1 MNRPSVPVTDDNG
14 DGSAQTGLHAR
25 AVKVLSQ
32 VVDQGRSLNQ
42 CLPPQLADLT
52 PAQRGR
58 LQDWCFGT
66 CRWWFRLNHE
76 LDSRLSRPMRRADQ
90 AIRYLMLIGLY
101 QLRHSKTPP
110 HAVLNECVSACR
122 GLGHSPLT
130 GLVNGVLRQAQREG
144 EPASVEPGVV
154 HSHPQWMV
162 DKLQGN
168 WPDDADAILAANNQH
183 PPFTLRVNLRQGDR
197 DSYLARLEEQGLE
210 AEPCQYAPMGVRLQ
224 KPVPVDVLPGFEDG
238 AVSVQDEAAQL
249 CVGLLE
255 LAPGQRVLDAC
266 AAPGGKTAAILEAEP
281 GLAQLTAVD
290 SDPDRLER
298 VRDNL
303 ARLGLEADVA
313 CGDAAFPQDW
323 ADPAGYDRILLDA
336 PCSATG
342 VIRRH
347 PDIKLLRRE
356 TDIAPLATLQLNLL
370 KALWPLLKPG
380 GRLVYATCS
389 VFSQE
394 NSRIISRFL
403 NATTDAQLVPLAV
416 DWGQDTGYGRQ
427 LLPQS
432 TGSDGFFYACLN
444 KAPGQ
449 LIAG

>member
-1 MNRPSVPVTDDNG
+1 MSSTKVRRDNPQ
-14 DGSAQTGLHAR
+14 GSGPQGLHVR
-25 AVKVLSQ
+25 AVRILTQ
-32 VVDQGRSLNQ
+32 VAEQGRSLNQ
-42 CLPPQLADLT
+42 CLPPQLTDLSPAD
-52 PAQRGR
+52 RGR
-58 LQDWCFGT
+58 LQDWCFGI

-76 LDSRLSRPMRRADQ
+76 LDSRLSRPLRRSDQ
-90 AIRYLMLIGLY
+90 AVRYLMLVGLY

-110 HAVLNECVSACR
+110 HAILNECVSACR
-122 GLGHSPLT
+122 SLGRSPLT

-144 EPASVEPGVV
+144 EPASTDPAVV
-154 HSHPQWMV
+154 HSHPQWIV

-168 WPDDADAILAANNQH
+168 WPENAEAILAANNQH

-197 DSYLARLEEQGLE
+197 AGYLSRLAEQGLE
-210 AEPCQYAPMGVRLQ
+210 AEACAYAPAGVRLR
-224 KPVPVDVLPGFEDG
+224 KAVPVEQLPGFETG

-266 AAPGGKTAAILEAEP
+266 AAPGGKTAAIAEAEP
-281 GLAQLTAVD
+281 GLAGLTAVD
-290 SDPDRLER
+290 ADPERLHR
-298 VRDNL
+298 VRENL
-303 ARLGLEADVA
+303 SRLQLEANVI
-313 CGDAAFPQDW
+313 CGDGQAPQDW
-323 ADPAGYDRILLDA
+323 ADPEGYDRILLDA

-356 TDIAPLATLQLNLL
+356 TDITPLADLQLSLL
-370 KALWPLLKPG
+370 KALWPTLKPG

-389 VFSQE
+389 VFPQE
-394 NSRIISRFL
+394 NSRIVSRFL
-403 NATTDAQLVPLAV
+403 NATGDAQLVPLAV
-416 DWGQDTGYGRQ
+416 DWGEDTGYGRQ
-427 LLPQS
+427 LLPRPD
-432 TGSDGFFYACLN
+432 GADGFFYACLN